1 MKCDSWASFL
11 AHTFA
16 SLCLGHEPKA
26 KVATTM
32 TNLVKQIASYEKLGN
47 TNTN

>member
-16 SLCLGHEPKA
+16 SPHFGHERKV
-26 KVATTM
+26 KVATPTPE
-32 TNLVKQIASYEKLGN
+32 NKLSLMSQL
-47 TNTN
+47 